1 MQNFL
6 DFEKP
11 LLDIQAKME
20 ELRHL
25 KDTSE
30 NIANELS
37 SLQDKFDKKL
47 LEIYED
53 LTPFQKVKV
62 CRHQDRPKFDDIVE
76 KIFDKSEYLSGDR
89 LYADDTSLK
98 GCLTKIED
106 KKFLVLGNDK
116 GKDIDSRVKN
126 NFGMAKPEGYRK
138 AQRLF
143 KIASKFNIP
152 IVTFIDT
159 PGAFPGVEAED
170 RGQSEA
176 IASSIKNSLSVNS
189 PIFSFVIGE
198 GGSGG
203 AVAMGMGN
211 KVVMLEHSIYSVIS
225 PEGCASILWRN
236 TEFSKKAAETL
247 KLTSADCKNF
257 KIIDDIIPEPHGGAH
272 RHPIKQSEI
281 LKAKIISLIDELKQ
295 ISIKELVQI
304 RKEKYLN
311 INTKVAHLTSIFSA

>member
-25 KDTSE
+25 KDSSD

-37 SLQDKFDKKL
+37 NLQEKFDKTL
-47 LEIYED
+47 FEIYKE

-62 CRHQDRPKFDDIVE
+62 CRHQDRPKFDDIVS
-76 KIFDKSEYLSGDR
+76 KIFNKFEYLSGDR
-89 LYADDTSLK
+89 LFADDSSLK
-98 GCLTKIED
+98 GCLAKIDD
-106 KKFLVLGNDK
+106 KSFLVIGNDK

-143 KIASKFNIP
+143 KIASKFNLP

-176 IASSIKNSLSVNS
+176 IATSIKNSLTVKS

-225 PEGCASILWRN
+225 PEGCASILWRSIN
-236 TEFSKKAAETL
+236 HSEKAAENL
-247 KLTSADCKNF
+247 KLTAQDLLDLEVIDE
-257 KIIDDIIPEPHGGAH
+257 IIKEPIGGAH
-272 RHPIKQSEI
+272 RNINETCDLIKDCLVRITKEFENMTPEEI
-281 LKAKIISLIDELKQ
+281 ILHREK
-295 ISIKELVQI
+295 
-304 RKEKYLN
+304 KYLEIGN
-311 INTKVAHLTSIFSA
+311 KFLEN

>member
-11 LLDIQAKME
+11 LLDIQTKIE

-25 KDTSE
+25 KETST

-37 SLQDKFDKKL
+37 SLQEKFDKTL
-47 LEIYED
+47 LEIYKD

-62 CRHQDRPKFDDIVE
+62 CRHQDRPKFLDIVKE
-76 KIFDKSEYLSGDR
+76 IFDTFEILSGDR
-89 LYADDTSLK
+89 LFADDSSIK
-98 GCLTKIED
+98 GGFAEID
-106 KKFLVLGNDK
+106 KQSFIVIGNDK

-143 KIASKFNIP
+143 KIAHKFSLPVI
-152 IVTFIDT
+152 TFIDT

-176 IASSIKNSLSVNS
+176 IASSIKDSLNIAA
-189 PIFSFVIGE
+189 PIISFIIGE

-203 AVAMGMGN
+203 AVALATGN
-211 KVVMLEHSIYSVIS
+211 RIIMLEHAIYSVIS
-225 PEGCASILWRN
+225 PEGCASILWRG
-236 TEFSKKAAETL
+236 TDKSEIAAENL
-247 KLTSADCKNF
+247 KLTAQDLIDLEVIDE
-257 KIIDDIIPEPHGGAH
+257 IITEPVGGAH
-272 RHPIKQSEI
+272 RDFKKTCEIIKESLLRSIKLFEGKSTI
-281 LKAKIISLIDELKQ
+281 EIISQRE
-295 ISIKELVQI
+295 
-304 RKEKYLN
+304 EKYLN
-311 INTKVAHLTSIFSA
+311 IGKKFQIN

>member
-11 LLDIQAKME
+11 LLDIQTKIE

-25 KDTSE
+25 KETST

-37 SLQDKFDKKL
+37 SLQEKFDKTL
-47 LEIYED
+47 LEIYKD

-62 CRHQDRPKFDDIVE
+62 CRHQDRPKFLDIVKE
-76 KIFDKSEYLSGDR
+76 IFDTFEILSGDR
-89 LYADDTSLK
+89 LFADDSSIK
-98 GCLTKIED
+98 GGFAEID
-106 KKFLVLGNDK
+106 KQSFIVIGNDK

-143 KIASKFNIP
+143 KIAHKFSLP
-152 IVTFIDT
+152 IITFIDT

-176 IASSIKNSLSVNS
+176 IATSIKNSLNIAA
-189 PIFSFVIGE
+189 PIISFIIGE

-203 AVAMGMGN
+203 AVALATGN
-211 KVVMLEHSIYSVIS
+211 RIIMLEHAIYSVIS
-225 PEGCASILWRN
+225 PEGCASILWRG
-236 TEFSKKAAETL
+236 TDKSETAAENL
-247 KLTSADCKNF
+247 KLTAQDLIDLDVIDE
-257 KIIDDIIPEPHGGAH
+257 IITEPVGGAH
-272 RHPIKQSEI
+272 RDFKKTCEIIKESLLRSIKLFEG
-281 LKAKIISLIDELKQ
+281 KSTVEIISQRE
-295 ISIKELVQI
+295 
-304 RKEKYLN
+304 EKYLN
-311 INTKVAHLTSIFSA
+311 IGKRFQIN

>member
-37 SLQDKFDKKL
+37 NLQDKFDKKL
-47 LEIYED
+47 YEIYED

-76 KIFDKSEYLSGDR
+76 KIFDKAEYLSGDR

-106 KKFLVLGNDK
+106 KKFLVIGNDK

-225 PEGCASILWRN
+225 PEGCASILWRSIN
-236 TEFSKKAAETL
+236 HSEKAAENL
-247 KLTSADCKNF
+247 KLTAQDLF
-257 KIIDDIIPEPHGGAH
+257 ELEVIDEIIKEPIGGAH
-272 RHPIKQSEI
+272 RNINETC
-281 LKAKIISLIDELKQ
+281 EL
-295 ISIKELVQI
+295 IKECLLRFSREFENMTSDEIVLH
-304 RKEKYLN
+304 REKKYLEIGKKFLEN
-311 INTKVAHLTSIFSA
+311 

>member
-11 LLDIQAKME
+11 LLEIQSKIE

-37 SLQDKFDKKL
+37 ELQEKFDKKL
-47 LEIYED
+47 FEIYKD

-62 CRHQDRPKFDDIVE
+62 CRHQDRPKFDDLVKLVFE
-76 KIFDKSEYLSGDR
+76 SFENLSGDR
-89 LYADDTSLK
+89 LFADDSSIK
-98 GCLTKIED
+98 GGFAKIKD
-106 KKFLVLGNDK
+106 KKFLVVGNDK

-143 KIASKFNIP
+143 KIASKFNLP
-152 IVTFIDT
+152 IVSFIDT

-176 IASSIKNSLSVNS
+176 IASSIRNSLNVQS
-189 PIFSFVIGE
+189 PIFSFVVGE

-203 AVAMGMGN
+203 AVALGMGN
-211 KVVMLEHSIYSVIS
+211 KVIMLEHAIYSVIS
-225 PEGCASILWRN
+225 PEGCASILWRSIN
-236 TEFSKKAAETL
+236 HSERAAESL
-247 KLTSADCKNF
+247 KLTAQDLLDLEVIDE
-257 KIIDDIIPEPHGGAH
+257 IIREPLGGAH
-272 RHPIKQSEI
+272 RNIEETCEHIRNCLLRISAEFEGKTSEEII
-281 LKAKIISLIDELKQ
+281 LHREK
-295 ISIKELVQI
+295 
-304 RKEKYLN
+304 KYLN
-311 INTKVAHLTSIFSA
+311 IGKKFIDG

>member
-11 LLDIQAKME
+11 LLDIQTKIE

-25 KDTSE
+25 KETST

-37 SLQDKFDKKL
+37 SLQEKFDKTL
-47 LEIYED
+47 LEIYKD

-62 CRHQDRPKFDDIVE
+62 CRHQDIPKFLDIVKE
-76 KIFDKSEYLSGDR
+76 IFDTFEILSGDR
-89 LYADDTSLK
+89 LFADDSSIK
-98 GCLTKIED
+98 GGFAEID
-106 KKFLVLGNDK
+106 KQSFIVIGNDK

-143 KIASKFNIP
+143 KIAHKFSLP
-152 IVTFIDT
+152 IITFIDT

-176 IASSIKNSLSVNS
+176 IATSIKNSLNIAA
-189 PIFSFVIGE
+189 PIISFIIGE

-203 AVAMGMGN
+203 AVALATGN
-211 KVVMLEHSIYSVIS
+211 RIIMLEHAIYSVIS
-225 PEGCASILWRN
+225 PEGCASILWRG
-236 TEFSKKAAETL
+236 TDKSETAAENL
-247 KLTSADCKNF
+247 KLTAQDLIDLDVIDE
-257 KIIDDIIPEPHGGAH
+257 IITEPVGGAH
-272 RHPIKQSEI
+272 RDFKKTCEIIKESLLRSIKLFEGKSTI
-281 LKAKIISLIDELKQ
+281 EIISQRE
-295 ISIKELVQI
+295 
-304 RKEKYLN
+304 EKYLN
-311 INTKVAHLTSIFSA
+311 IGKRFQIN

>member
-37 SLQDKFDKKL
+37 NLQDKFDQKL
-47 LEIYED
+47 YEIYED
-53 LTPFQKVKV
+53 LTPFQKVKI

-76 KIFDKSEYLSGDR
+76 KIFDKAEYLSGDR

-106 KKFLVLGNDK
+106 KKFLVIGNDK

-225 PEGCASILWRN
+225 PEGCASILWRSIN
-236 TEFSKKAAETL
+236 HSEKAAENL
-247 KLTSADCKNF
+247 KLTAQDLF
-257 KIIDDIIPEPHGGAH
+257 ELEVIDEIIKEPIGGAH
-272 RHPIKQSEI
+272 RNINETC
-281 LKAKIISLIDELKQ
+281 EL
-295 ISIKELVQI
+295 IKECLLRFSREFENMTSDEIVLH
-304 RKEKYLN
+304 REKKYLEIGKKFLEN
-311 INTKVAHLTSIFSA
+311 

>member
-11 LLDIQAKME
+11 LLDIQTKIE

-25 KDTSE
+25 KETST

-37 SLQDKFDKKL
+37 SLQEKFDKTL
-47 LEIYED
+47 LEIYKD

-62 CRHQDRPKFDDIVE
+62 CRHQDRPKFLDIVKE
-76 KIFDKSEYLSGDR
+76 IFDTFEILSGDR
-89 LYADDTSLK
+89 LFADDSSIK
-98 GCLTKIED
+98 GGFAEID
-106 KKFLVLGNDK
+106 KQSFIVIGNDK

-143 KIASKFNIP
+143 KIAHKFSLP
-152 IVTFIDT
+152 IITFIDT

-176 IASSIKNSLSVNS
+176 IATSIKNSLNIAA
-189 PIFSFVIGE
+189 PIISFIIGE

-203 AVAMGMGN
+203 AVALATGN
-211 KVVMLEHSIYSVIS
+211 RIIMLEHAIYSVIS
-225 PEGCASILWRN
+225 PEGCASILWRG
-236 TEFSKKAAETL
+236 TDKSETAAENL
-247 KLTSADCKNF
+247 KLTAQDLIDLDVIDE
-257 KIIDDIIPEPHGGAH
+257 IITEPVGGAH
-272 RHPIKQSEI
+272 RDFKKTCEIIKESLLRSIKLFEGKSTI
-281 LKAKIISLIDELKQ
+281 EIISQRE
-295 ISIKELVQI
+295 
-304 RKEKYLN
+304 EKYLN
-311 INTKVAHLTSIFSA
+311 IGKKFQIN

>member
-37 SLQDKFDKKL
+37 NLQEKFDKKL
-47 LEIYED
+47 YEIYED

-76 KIFDKSEYLSGDR
+76 KIFDKAEYLSGDR

-106 KKFLVLGNDK
+106 KKFLVIGNDK

-225 PEGCASILWRN
+225 PEGCASILWRSIN
-236 TEFSKKAAETL
+236 HSEKAAENL
-247 KLTSADCKNF
+247 KLTAQDLF
-257 KIIDDIIPEPHGGAH
+257 ELEVIDEIIKEPIGGAH
-272 RHPIKQSEI
+272 RNINETC
-281 LKAKIISLIDELKQ
+281 EL
-295 ISIKELVQI
+295 IKECLLRFSREFENMTPDEIVLH
-304 RKEKYLN
+304 REKKYLEIGKKFLEN
-311 INTKVAHLTSIFSA
+311 

>member
-11 LLDIQAKME
+11 LLDIQTKIE

-25 KDTSE
+25 KETST

-37 SLQDKFDKKL
+37 SLQEKFDKTL
-47 LEIYED
+47 LEIYKD

-62 CRHQDRPKFDDIVE
+62 CRHQDRPKFLDIVKE
-76 KIFDKSEYLSGDR
+76 IFDTFEILSGDR
-89 LYADDTSLK
+89 LFADDSSIK
-98 GCLTKIED
+98 GGFAEID
-106 KKFLVLGNDK
+106 KQSFIVIGNDK

-143 KIASKFNIP
+143 KIAHKFSLP
-152 IVTFIDT
+152 IITFIDT

-176 IASSIKNSLSVNS
+176 IATSIKNSLNIAA
-189 PIFSFVIGE
+189 PIISFIIGE

-203 AVAMGMGN
+203 AVALATGN
-211 KVVMLEHSIYSVIS
+211 RIIMLEHAIYSVIS
-225 PEGCASILWRN
+225 PEGCASILWRG
-236 TEFSKKAAETL
+236 TDKSETAAENL
-247 KLTSADCKNF
+247 KLTAQDLIDLDVIDE
-257 KIIDDIIPEPHGGAH
+257 IITEPVGGAH
-272 RHPIKQSEI
+272 RDFKKTCEIIKESLLRSIKLFEGKSTI
-281 LKAKIISLIDELKQ
+281 EIISQRE
-295 ISIKELVQI
+295 
-304 RKEKYLN
+304 EKYLN
-311 INTKVAHLTSIFSA
+311 IGKRFQIN